1 MENLLVKLMFI
12 AALMQLGISLTD
24 VQNCHSR
31 ACVQTLEKRSR
42 DVLRIDWKPISVWP
56 EEAKRFR

>member
-1 MENLLVKLMFI
+1 MYDLLVKLMLI
-12 AALMQLGISLTD
+12 TALMQFGISLTD
-24 VQNCHSR
+24 VEHNHSR
-31 ACVQTLEKRSR
+31 SFVQTLEKRSR